1 MDSNPR
7 FTVLPKSCLDA
18 WVESVGLSKL
28 SDDVGDSLAE
38 DTTYRLREAV
48 HVRHNSILYD
58 RVSLS

>member
-48 HVRHNSILYD
+48 HVRHDSCNS
-58 RVSLS
+58 